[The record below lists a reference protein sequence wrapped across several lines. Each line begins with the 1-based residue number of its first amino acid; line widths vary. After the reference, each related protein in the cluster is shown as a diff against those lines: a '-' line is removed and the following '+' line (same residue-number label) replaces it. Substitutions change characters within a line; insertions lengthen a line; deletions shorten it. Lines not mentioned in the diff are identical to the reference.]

1 MQHLTYEYAKRGA
14 CLVIVARRE
23 NLLKEVAENARKLGS
38 PDVVP
43 ICADV
48 LKVDDCKRFVEETVD
63 HFGRCN
69 YFHHQ
74 LLQEAYRVLQKSLIT
89 NQFICSGSCCQ

>member
-1 MQHLTYEYAKRGA
+1 MLQHLAYEYAKRGA

-23 NLLKEVAENARKLGS
+23 NLLKKVAEKARQLGS

-48 LKVDDCKRFVEETVD
+48 LKVDDCRGFVEEAVN
-63 HFGRCN
+63 HFGRCKFLSN
-69 YFHHQ
+69 ASALKKQPRHSSPGF
-74 LLQEAYRVLQKSLIT
+74 
-89 NQFICSGSCCQ
+89 